1 MGQRKVCHF
10 QRGHS
15 IQFLQVLAPHKYV
28 LSTMEKDNLRVMS
41 LDFNP
46 TMKFDTYCWDN
57 DFVWY
62 FGHAVHIKSLLVQWK
77 DFTED
82 EKNNFVHNT
91 ILCMCL
97 DHLRLEGTSFL
108 SMEAQELIQQFRIYN
123 RLNTN
128 FVDRQLESQRGHRG
142 HKQWILDTQ
151 GKEGGANE
159 DDNGDD
165 GQDNEDDTMGVKKRK
180 VDK

>member
-1 MGQRKVCHF
+1 
-10 QRGHS
+10 
-15 IQFLQVLAPHKYV
+15 
-28 LSTMEKDNLRVMS
+28 
-41 LDFNP
+41 
-46 TMKFDTYCWDN
+46 
-57 DFVWY
+57 
-62 FGHAVHIKSLLVQWK
+62 
-77 DFTED
+77 
-82 EKNNFVHNT
+82 
-91 ILCMCL
+91 
-97 DHLRLEGTSFL
+97 
-108 SMEAQELIQQFRIYN
+108 MEAQELIQQFRIYN

-165 GQDNEDDTMGVKKRK
+165 GQDNDDDTMGVKKRK